1 MNARDPGVRDR
12 AGYLVKQLQ
21 QALRARM
28 DDALRALD
36 LSTAQYAVLS
46 AIEEQPRS
54 SGADLAR
61 RCFITPQ
68 SVNAL
73 LAGLEKRALIE
84 RTASKTHGRIIETAL
99 TKTGRARLMRAHDV
113 VTGIEARMLED
124 LDKSERRQLTALLA
138 RAIES
143 LTR

>member
-1 MNARDPGVRDR
+1 MNARDSSVRSR

-28 DDALRALD
+28 DDALQALE
-36 LSTAQYAVLS
+36 LSTAQYAILS

-68 SVNAL
+68 SVNGL
-73 LAGLEKRALIE
+73 LSGLEKRGFIE

-99 TKTGRARLMRAHDV
+99 TKTGHVRLIGAHDV
-113 VTGIEARMLED
+113 VAGIEAKMLQD
-124 LDKSERRQLTALLA
+124 LDNTERRQLAALLA
-138 RAIES
+138 RAIEGI
-143 LTR
+143 TR